1 MRKLYKGIAF
11 LLAGT
16 MLFTVMPDRLSVKAT
31 ESTEESIAQKK
42 EEINKAKEERE
53 KLKDGLSDIKQMV
66 NQLEKSKSSLKE
78 YVAELDVQL
87 VSVGEK
93 IEELKELIV
102 QKEKEIE
109 ETKKELEEAIRI
121 EEEQYASMKKR
132 IKLMY
137 EMGGHFYIDMVLGAS
152 SFGEM
157 LNKAEYV
164 ESISNYDRKKLE
176 EFQLNRELIQ
186 VVKQELEEEE
196 ETLHEAK
203 ALVEKEQSNLEV
215 LIDNKNKEITA
226 YESDIATQEQAI
238 REYEEYIREQD
249 EMIATLERALK
260 EMENSNNNRQY
271 DGGVF
276 AWPAPASYG
285 ITSPFGMRMHPT
297 LHVNKFHNGVD
308 LGAAGGTPIV
318 AAYDGTVVAAGYS
331 STMGNYIYINHGS
344 GLVTIY
350 MHASALYVSTG
361 QEVSKGEKIAAVGT
375 TGRSTGNHLHF
386 GVRKDGAYVDPMGYI
401 S

>member
-1 MRKLYKGIAF
+1 MRKLYRGIAVI
-11 LLAGT
+11 LAGI
-16 MLFTVMPDRLSVKAT
+16 MVFGVIQDRLSVRAT
-31 ESTEESIAQKK
+31 ESTQETIAQKK
-42 EEINKAKEERE
+42 EEINEAKKERE
-53 KLKDGLSDIKQMV
+53 KLKDGLSDIKKMV
-66 NQLEKSKSSLKE
+66 NDLEKSKSSLTE
-78 YVAELDVQL
+78 YVKELDGQL
-87 VSVGEK
+87 ISVGEK
-93 IEELKELIV
+93 IEQLKESITE
-102 QKEKEIE
+102 KEKEIE
-109 ETKKELEEAIRI
+109 ETKQELEEAVKT
-121 EEEQYASMKKR
+121 EEEQYAAMKKR

-137 EMGGHFYIDMVLGAS
+137 ERGNHFYVDMVLGAS
-152 SFGEM
+152 SFGDM
-157 LNKAEYV
+157 LNMAENV
-164 ESISNYDRKKLE
+164 KSISDYDRRKLE
-176 EFQLNRELIQ
+176 EYQLNRELIE

-196 ETLHEAK
+196 ETLREAK
-203 ALVEKEQSNLEV
+203 ALVEQEQDNLEL

-238 REYEEYIREQD
+238 KEYEEYIREQD
-249 EMIATLERALK
+249 AMIASLEQALK
-260 EMENSNNNRQY
+260 AMEESSRKY

-285 ITSPFGMRMHPT
+285 ITSPFGWRMHPI
-297 LHVNKFHNGVD
+297 LNVNKFHNGVD

-331 STMGNYIYINHGS
+331 STMGNYIYLNHGS

-361 QEVSKGEKIAAVGT
+361 QEVSKGETIAAVGT

-401 S
+401 N